1 MITGR
6 GMPYEVKID
15 PLCLYDV
22 WVGYDFDIQLSI
34 LTSKEFQYSNR
45 YNRKEEKTFEDI
57 LDFHVK
63 FERIHPFQDGNGRVG
78 RLIMFKECLKYNI
91 VPFIIEDNLKMFYY
105 RGLKEWNNE
114 KGYLTDTCLT
124 AQDKYKAYL
133 DYFRIAY

>member
-45 YNRKEEKTFEDI
+45 YNRKEEKKATVIVFWKI
-57 LDFHVK
+57 LELQVK
-63 FERIHPFQDGNGRVG
+63 GFAGGGSMER
-78 RLIMFKECLKYNI
+78 K
-91 VPFIIEDNLKMFYY
+91 
-105 RGLKEWNNE
+105 WNV
-114 KGYLTDTCLT
+114 
-124 AQDKYKAYL
+124 
-133 DYFRIAY
+133 